1 MTKNF
6 AITIGINKYEHI
18 HRPLNYAASDAEKVR
33 DFLLSEADFDQVFYY
48 SDYSPSINNISTRPT
63 RSGLLRLLK
72 VTFEKEFMGAG
83 DNFWFF
89 FSGHGARVKGIDYII
104 PSDAFIEDIES
115 SAISVNY
122 IIQRLQRCGADNV
135 VLILD
140 ACREQGDN
148 ISKDIKGVGEQTEK
162 EAREKGVITICSC
175 SPNEYSWE
183 LKDLQQGVFTY
194 ALLEGLGSK
203 GRKATVERLNEH
215 LKYRVKELAKSQGKQ
230 TPSIMADPIEKS
242 HLILMPKY
250 ATKSDISML
259 KNYCYQAQVDENFE
273 LAESLWIRVL
283 ETGVDRDAIKALQ
296 KIAIQKQKIEV
307 SPYREDKNFES
318 KDTNAKKHVSIE
330 ESEKGKLFTFE
341 VVKVNSSGSIV
352 NRREESA
359 RQKIE
364 DLGDGIELEMVYIPG
379 GTFMMGSPENEEVRS
394 DREGPQH
401 NVTVSPFFMGKYPVT
416 QGQWRAI
423 ASQTNLKVKLD
434 LHPEISR
441 FNESYQ
447 YIYRWQRPVELVNW
461 FEAVEFCKRLSKLT
475 GRNYRL
481 PSEAEWEYACRA
493 GTTTPFHFGETINT
507 ELANYRGTDNK
518 KHNWSGSY
526 GDGPKG
532 EYREQRTPV
541 GQFPANA
548 FGLYDMHGN
557 VWEWCADEWHDNY
570 AGAPTDGSVWLNED
584 KDKSPL
590 RGGSW
595 ANLPSDCRSAFR
607 FIYNRLGVDIIGTG
621 FRVVCDGGRTL

>member
-1 MTKNF
+1 MTNI
-6 AITIGINKYEHI
+6 AITIGVQEYQFFRSLKYTA
-18 HRPLNYAASDAEKVR
+18 NDAEKMR
-33 DFLLSEADFDQVFYY
+33 DFLLKEAGFDEVLYY

-140 ACREQGDN
+140 ACREQASN

-203 GRKATVERLNEH
+203 GKKATVERLNEH

-273 LAESLWIRVL
+273 LAESLWIRLL

-307 SPYREDKNFES
+307 SPYIEDKNFES

-330 ESEKGKLFTFE
+330 ELEKGKLFTFE

-352 NRREESA
+352 NRRQESA

-379 GTFMMGSPENEEVRS
+379 GTFMMGSPENEEERN
-394 DREGPQH
+394 DDEGPQH

-434 LHPEISR
+434 LNPEPSR
-441 FNESYQ
+441 FTGSYQ
-447 YIYRWQRPVELVNW
+447 DIDRWQRPVEQVKW
-461 FEAVEFCKRLSKLT
+461 TEAVEFCERLSKLT
-475 GRNYRL
+475 GKDYRL
-481 PSEAEWEYACRA
+481 PSESEWEYACRA
-493 GTTTPFHFGETINT
+493 GTTTPFYFGETIT
-507 ELANYRGTDNK
+507 PELVNYDGNFT
-518 KHNWSGSY
+518 Y
-526 GDGPKG
+526 GKSPKG
-532 EYREQRTPV
+532 EYRKETTPV
-541 GQFPANA
+541 GQFPPNA

-557 VWEWCADEWHDNY
+557 VYEFCQDVYHENY
-570 AGAPTDGSVWLNED
+570 NEAPTDGSAWEIEGYSDSNRRVC
-584 KDKSPL
+584 

-595 ANLPSDCRSAFR
+595 SSNPRRCRSANR
-607 FIYNRLGVDIIGTG
+607 DIYYSDEMVDLNFG
-621 FRVVCDGGRTL
+621 FRLVSFPPRTLE

>member
-18 HRPLNYAASDAEKVR
+18 DRPLNYAASDAEKVR
-33 DFLLSEADFDQVFYY
+33 DFLLSEADFDQVFCY

-203 GRKATVERLNEH
+203 GKKATVERLNEH

-307 SPYREDKNFES
+307 SPYRENKNFES

-352 NRREESA
+352 NRRQESA

-364 DLGDGIELEMVYIPG
+364 DLGDGTELEMVYIPG
-379 GTFMMGSPENEEVRS
+379 GTFMMGSPENEEKRN
-394 DREGPQH
+394 DNEGPQH

-434 LHPEISR
+434 LNPEPSK
-441 FNESYQ
+441 FTESYQ
-447 YIYRWQRPVELVNW
+447 DIDRWQRPVERVKW
-461 FEAVEFCKRLSKLT
+461 TEAVEFCERLSKLT
-475 GRNYRL
+475 AKDYRL
-481 PSEAEWEYACRA
+481 PSESEWEYACRA
-493 GTTTPFHFGETINT
+493 GTTTPFYFGETIT
-507 ELANYRGTDNK
+507 PELVNYDGNHT
-518 KHNWSGSY
+518 Y
-526 GDGPKG
+526 GKSPKG
-532 EYREQRTPV
+532 EDRDQTTPV
-541 GQFPANA
+541 GQFPPNA

-557 VWEWCADEWHDNY
+557 VYEWCQDVYHENY
-570 AGAPTDGSVWLNED
+570 NEAPTDGSVWEIEGDSDSNLRV
-584 KDKSPL
+584 L

-595 ANLPSDCRSAFR
+595 YSNPRWCRSAGRNFY
-607 FIYNRLGVDIIGTG
+607 FLSVETVTYNFG
-621 FRVVCDGGRTL
+621 FRLVSFPPQDS

>member
-18 HRPLNYAASDAEKVR
+18 DRPLNYAASDAEKVR
-33 DFLLSEADFDQVFYY
+33 DFLLLEADFNQVFYY
-48 SDYSPSINNISTRPT
+48 SDDSPSIDNFSTRPT
-63 RSGLLRLLK
+63 RSNLLRLLT
-72 VTFEKEFMGAG
+72 VTFKKEFMGAG

-148 ISKDIKGVGEQTEK
+148 ISKDIKGMGEQTEK

-259 KNYCYQAQVDENFE
+259 KNYCYQAQVNENFE

-296 KIAIQKQKIEV
+296 QIAIQKQKIET
-307 SPYREDKNFES
+307 SPYRNNENFES
-318 KDTNAKKHVSIE
+318 KDTNAKKRVSIE
-330 ESEKGKLFTFE
+330 ESEKGELFTFE
-341 VVKVNSSGSIV
+341 VVKVNDVGEIV
-352 NRREESA
+352 NRRQESA
-359 RQKIE
+359 RQKVE
-364 DLGDGIELEMVYIPG
+364 DLGNGIKLEMVYIPG
-379 GTFMMGSPENEEVRS
+379 GTFLMGSPDTEAKRY
-394 DREGPQH
+394 DDEGPQH
-401 NVTVSPFFMGKYPVT
+401 KVTLKSFYMSKYSITQEQYQVIMDGNPSSFKGK
-416 QGQWRAI
+416 
-423 ASQTNLKVKLD
+423 N
-434 LHPEISR
+434 
-441 FNESYQ
+441 
-447 YIYRWQRPVELVNW
+447 RPVENVSWYDATN
-461 FEAVEFCKRLSKLT
+461 FCQKLSKKI
-475 GRNYRL
+475 GGKYSL
-481 PSEAEWEYACRA
+481 PSESQWEYACRA
-493 GTTTPFHFGETINT
+493 GTSTPFYFGDTIT
-507 ELANYRGTDNK
+507 TDLANYRGTDYK
-518 KHNWSGSY
+518 KSSGCY
-526 GDGPKG
+526 GKGPKG
-532 EYREQRTPV
+532 KFREETTPV
-541 GQFPANA
+541 GEFPPNA

-557 VWEWCADEWHDNY
+557 VFEWCADDFHENY
-570 AGAPTDGSVWLNED
+570 NGAPTDGSVWLNGD
-584 KDKSPL
+584 KDKVRL

-595 ANLPSDCRSAFR
+595 ADNPTYCRSAFR
-607 FIYNRLGVDIIGTG
+607 GNCDRRDDRSINIG
-621 FRVVCDGGRTL
+621 FRLVCDGGRLL

>member
-18 HRPLNYAASDAEKVR
+18 DRPLNYAASDAEKVR
-33 DFLLSEADFDQVFYY
+33 DFLLLEADFNQVFYY
-48 SDYSPSINNISTRPT
+48 SDDSPSIDNFSTRPT
-63 RSGLLRLLK
+63 RSNLLRLLT
-72 VTFEKEFMGAG
+72 VTFKKEFMGAG

-148 ISKDIKGVGEQTEK
+148 ISKDIKGMGEQTEK

-259 KNYCYQAQVDENFE
+259 KNYCYQAQVNENFE

-296 KIAIQKQKIEV
+296 QIAIQKQKIET
-307 SPYREDKNFES
+307 SPYRNNENFES
-318 KDTNAKKHVSIE
+318 KDTNAKKRVSIE
-330 ESEKGKLFTFE
+330 ESEKGELFTFE
-341 VVKVNSSGSIV
+341 VVKVNDVGEIV
-352 NRREESA
+352 NRRQESA
-359 RQKIE
+359 RQKVE
-364 DLGDGIELEMVYIPG
+364 DLGNGIKLEMVYIPG
-379 GTFMMGSPENEEVRS
+379 GTFLMGFPDTEAKRY
-394 DREGPQH
+394 DDEGPQH
-401 NVTVSPFFMGKYPVT
+401 KVTLKSFYMSKYSITQEQYQVIMDGNPSSFKGK
-416 QGQWRAI
+416 
-423 ASQTNLKVKLD
+423 N
-434 LHPEISR
+434 
-441 FNESYQ
+441 
-447 YIYRWQRPVELVNW
+447 RPVENVSWYDATN
-461 FEAVEFCKRLSKLT
+461 FCQKLSKKIGGKYSL
-475 GRNYRL
+475 L
-481 PSEAEWEYACRA
+481 SESQWEYACRA
-493 GTTTPFHFGETINT
+493 GTSTPFYFGDTIT
-507 ELANYRGTDNK
+507 TDLANYRGTDYK
-518 KHNWSGSY
+518 KSSGCY
-526 GDGPKG
+526 GKGPKG
-532 EYREQRTPV
+532 KFRGETTPV
-541 GQFPANA
+541 GEFPPNA

-557 VWEWCADEWHDNY
+557 VFEWCADDFHENY
-570 AGAPTDGSVWLNED
+570 NDAPTDGSVWLNGD
-584 KDKSPL
+584 KDKVRL

-595 ANLPSDCRSAFR
+595 AYFPNNCRSAYR
-607 FIYNRLGVDIIGTG
+607 YIYSRRDDHYYTIG
-621 FRVVCDGGRTL
+621 FRLVCDGGRLL

>member
-18 HRPLNYAASDAEKVR
+18 DRPLNYAASDAEKVR
-33 DFLLSEADFDQVFYY
+33 DFLLLEADFNQVFYY
-48 SDYSPSINNISTRPT
+48 SDDSPSIDNFSTRPT
-63 RSGLLRLLK
+63 RSNLLRLLT
-72 VTFEKEFMGAG
+72 VTFKKEFMGAG

-203 GRKATVERLNEH
+203 GKKATVERLNEH

-307 SPYREDKNFES
+307 SPYRENKNFES

-352 NRREESA
+352 NRRQESA

-364 DLGDGIELEMVYIPG
+364 DLGDGTELEMVYIPG
-379 GTFMMGSPENEEVRS
+379 GTFMMGSPENEEERS
-394 DREGPQH
+394 DNEGPQH

-434 LHPEISR
+434 LNPEPSK
-441 FNESYQ
+441 FTESYQ
-447 YIYRWQRPVELVNW
+447 DIDRWQRPVERVKW
-461 FEAVEFCKRLSKLT
+461 IEAVEFCERLSKLT
-475 GRNYRL
+475 GKDYRL
-481 PSEAEWEYACRA
+481 PSESEWEYACRA
-493 GTTTPFHFGETINT
+493 GTTTPFYFGETIT
-507 ELANYRGTDNK
+507 SELVNYNSKYTYAKSSQGE
-518 KHNWSGSY
+518 Y
-526 GDGPKG
+526 KG
-532 EYREQRTPV
+532 ETTSV
-541 GQFPANA
+541 GQFPPNA

-557 VWEWCADEWHDNY
+557 VYEFCQDVYHENY
-570 AGAPTDGSVWLNED
+570 NEAPTDGSAWEIEGDSDSNERIF
-584 KDKSPL
+584 

-595 ANLPSDCRSAFR
+595 YFNPRRCRSASR
-607 FIYNRLGVDIIGTG
+607 GNCNSDVTVDFAIG
-621 FRVVCDGGRTL
+621 FRLVSFPPRTLE

>member
-18 HRPLNYAASDAEKVR
+18 DRPLNYAASDAEKVR
-33 DFLLSEADFDQVFYY
+33 DFLLLEADFNQVFYY
-48 SDYSPSINNISTRPT
+48 SDDSPSIDNFSTRPT
-63 RSGLLRLLK
+63 RSNLLRLLT
-72 VTFEKEFMGAG
+72 VTFKKEFMGAG

-148 ISKDIKGVGEQTEK
+148 ISKDIKGMGEQTEK

-259 KNYCYQAQVDENFE
+259 KNYCYQAQVNENFE

-296 KIAIQKQKIEV
+296 QIAIQKQKIET
-307 SPYREDKNFES
+307 SPYRNNENFES
-318 KDTNAKKHVSIE
+318 KDTNAKKRVSIE
-330 ESEKGKLFTFE
+330 ESEKGELFTFE
-341 VVKVNSSGSIV
+341 VVKVNDVGEIV
-352 NRREESA
+352 NRRQESA
-359 RQKIE
+359 RQKVE
-364 DLGDGIELEMVYIPG
+364 DLGNGIKLEMVYIPG
-379 GTFMMGSPENEEVRS
+379 GSFLMGSLDTEAKRY
-394 DREGPQH
+394 DDEGPQH
-401 NVTVSPFFMGKYPVT
+401 KVTLKPFYMSKYPVT
-416 QGQWRAI
+416 QEQ
-423 ASQTNLKVKLD
+423 
-434 LHPEISR
+434 
-441 FNESYQ
+441 YQ
-447 YIYRWQRPVELVNW
+447 VIMDGNPSSFKGKNRPVERVSWYDATN
-461 FEAVEFCKRLSKLT
+461 FCQKLSKKI
-475 GRNYRL
+475 GGKYSL
-481 PSEAEWEYACRA
+481 PSESQWEYACRA
-493 GTTTPFHFGETINT
+493 GTTTPFYFGQTIT
-507 ELANYRGTDNK
+507 PELVNYF
-518 KHNWSGSY
+518 GSLTY
-526 GDGPKG
+526 GNGPKG
-532 EYREQRTPV
+532 ERRNGTTPV
-541 GQFPANA
+541 GEFPPNA

-557 VWEWCADEWHDNY
+557 VREWCADDLHKNY
-570 AGAPTDGSVWLNED
+570 NGAPTDGSVWLNGD
-584 KDKSPL
+584 KEKSPL
-590 RGGSW
+590 RGGSG
-595 ANLPSDCRSAFR
+595 AYYPYYCRSAYR
-607 FIYNRLGVDIIGTG
+607 NISYRRDVHYDVIG
-621 FRVVCDGGRTL
+621 FRLVCDGGRPL

>member
-6 AITIGINKYEHI
+6 AIAIGINKYEHI

-33 DFLLSEADFDQVFYY
+33 NFLLSEANFNQVFYY

-63 RSGLLRLLK
+63 RSGLLRLLT
-72 VTFEKEFMGAG
+72 VTFENEFMAAG

-89 FSGHGARVKGIDYII
+89 FSGHGARVKGVDYII

-115 SAISVNY
+115 SAISVSY

-148 ISKDIKGVGEQTEK
+148 ISKDIKGMGEQTEK

-259 KNYCYQAQVDENFE
+259 KNYCYQAQVNENFE

-296 KIAIQKQKIEV
+296 QIAIQKQKIET
-307 SPYREDKNFES
+307 SLYRNNENFES
-318 KDTNAKKHVSIE
+318 KDTNAKKRVSIE
-330 ESEKGKLFTFE
+330 ESEKGELFTFE
-341 VVKVNSSGSIV
+341 VVKVNDVGEIV
-352 NRREESA
+352 NRRQESA

-364 DLGDGIELEMVYIPG
+364 DLGNGIKLEMVYIPG
-379 GTFMMGSPENEEVRS
+379 GTFLMGSPDTEAKRF
-394 DREGPQH
+394 DDEGPQH
-401 NVTVSPFFMGKYPVT
+401 KVTLKPFYMSKYSITQEQYQAIMGDNPSHFK
-416 QGQWRAI
+416 GK
-423 ASQTNLKVKLD
+423 N
-434 LHPEISR
+434 
-441 FNESYQ
+441 
-447 YIYRWQRPVELVNW
+447 RPVESVSWYDATN
-461 FEAVEFCKRLSKLT
+461 FCQKLSKKI
-475 GRNYRL
+475 GGKYSL
-481 PSEAEWEYACRA
+481 PSESQWEYACRA
-493 GTTTPFHFGETINT
+493 GTTTPFHFGETIT
-507 ELANYRGTDNK
+507 TDLANYRGIDYK
-518 KHNWSGSY
+518 KWSGCY
-526 GDGPKG
+526 GKGPKG
-532 EYREQRTPV
+532 KFRQETTPV
-541 GQFPANA
+541 GEFPPNT

-557 VWEWCADEWHDNY
+557 VWEWCADDFHKNY
-570 AGAPTDGSVWLNED
+570 NGAPTDGSVWLNGD
-584 KDKSPL
+584 KEKSPL

-595 ANLPSDCRSAFR
+595 LSIPSLCRSAIR
-607 FIYNRLGVDIIGTG
+607 DDYARRVDRLINIG
-621 FRVVCDGGRTL
+621 FRLVCDGGRPL

>member
-6 AITIGINKYEHI
+6 AIAIGINKYELI

-33 DFLLSEADFDQVFYY
+33 NFLLSEANFNQVFYY

-72 VTFEKEFMGAG
+72 VTFENEFMGVG

-104 PSDAFIEDIES
+104 PSDAFIEDIEN

-148 ISKDIKGVGEQTEK
+148 TTRDIQGMGEQTEI
-162 EAREKGVITICSC
+162 EAREKGIITICSC

-259 KNYCYQAQVDENFE
+259 KNYCYQAQVNENFE

-296 KIAIQKQKIEV
+296 QIAIQKQKIET
-307 SPYREDKNFES
+307 SLYRNNENFES
-318 KDTNAKKHVSIE
+318 KDTNAKKRVSIE
-330 ESEKGKLFTFE
+330 ESEKGELFTFE
-341 VVKVNSSGSIV
+341 VVKVNDVGETV
-352 NRREESA
+352 NRRQESA
-359 RQKIE
+359 RQKVE
-364 DLGDGIELEMVYIPG
+364 DLGNGIKLEMVYIPG
-379 GTFMMGSPENEEVRS
+379 GTFLMGSPDTEAKRF
-394 DREGPQH
+394 DDEGPQH
-401 NVTVSPFFMGKYPVT
+401 KVTLKPFYMSQDLRNGTNCSVNILKITNFC
-416 QGQWRAI
+416 AI
-423 ASQTNLKVKLD
+423 YS
-434 LHPEISR
+434 
-441 FNESYQ
+441 
-447 YIYRWQRPVELVNW
+447 
-461 FEAVEFCKRLSKLT
+461 
-475 GRNYRL
+475 
-481 PSEAEWEYACRA
+481 
-493 GTTTPFHFGETINT
+493 GT
-507 ELANYRGTDNK
+507 A
-518 KHNWSGSY
+518 
-526 GDGPKG
+526 
-532 EYREQRTPV
+532 
-541 GQFPANA
+541 
-548 FGLYDMHGN
+548 
-557 VWEWCADEWHDNY
+557 
-570 AGAPTDGSVWLNED
+570 
-584 KDKSPL
+584 
-590 RGGSW
+590 
-595 ANLPSDCRSAFR
+595 
-607 FIYNRLGVDIIGTG
+607 
-621 FRVVCDGGRTL
+621 

>member
-18 HRPLNYAASDAEKVR
+18 DRPLNYAASDAEKVR
-33 DFLLSEADFDQVFYY
+33 DFLLLEADFNQVFYY
-48 SDYSPSINNISTRPT
+48 SDDSPSIDNFSTRPT
-63 RSGLLRLLK
+63 RSNLLRLLT
-72 VTFEKEFMGAG
+72 VTFKKEFMGAG

-259 KNYCYQAQVDENFE
+259 KNYCYQAQVNENFE

-296 KIAIQKQKIEV
+296 KIAILKQKIET
-307 SPYREDKNFES
+307 SPYRNNENFEG
-318 KDTNAKKHVSIE
+318 KDTNAKKRVSIE
-330 ESEKGKLFTFE
+330 ESEKGKLFDFE
-341 VVKVNSSGSIV
+341 VVKVNDVGKIDSRSQG
-352 NRREESA
+352 SA

-364 DLGDGIELEMVYIPG
+364 DLGNGIKLEMVYIFG
-379 GTFMMGSPENEEVRS
+379 GTFLMGSS
-394 DREGPQH
+394 DTEAQRYSNEGPQH
-401 NVTVSPFFMGKYPVT
+401 NVNLKSFYMSKYPVT
-416 QGQWRAI
+416 QEQYQVIMGD
-423 ASQTNLKVKLD
+423 N
-434 LHPEISR
+434 PSR
-441 FNESYQ
+441 FKGKNL
-447 YIYRWQRPVELVNW
+447 PVEKVSWYDATN
-461 FEAVEFCKRLSKLT
+461 FCQKLSKKV
-475 GRNYRL
+475 GGKYSL
-481 PSEAEWEYACRA
+481 PSESQWEYACRA
-493 GTTTPFHFGETINT
+493 GTSTPFYFGDTIT
-507 ELANYRGTDNK
+507 TDLANYRGTDYQK
-518 KHNWSGSY
+518 WSGFY
-526 GDGPKG
+526 GKGPKG
-532 EYREQRTPV
+532 KFRQETTPV
-541 GQFPANA
+541 GEFPPNA

-557 VWEWCADEWHDNY
+557 VFEWCADDFHVFS
-570 AGAPTDGSVWLNED
+570 AQFPV
-584 KDKSPL
+584 PL
-590 RGGSW
+590 I
-595 ANLPSDCRSAFR
+595 L
-607 FIYNRLGVDIIGTG
+607 I
-621 FRVVCDGGRTL
+621 

>member
-203 GRKATVERLNEH
+203 GKKATVERLNEH

-307 SPYREDKNFES
+307 SPYRENKNFES

-352 NRREESA
+352 NRRQESA

-364 DLGDGIELEMVYIPG
+364 DLGDGTELEMVYIPG
-379 GTFMMGSPENEEVRS
+379 GTFMMGSPENEEKRR
-394 DREGPQH
+394 DNEGPQH

-434 LHPEISR
+434 LNPEPSR
-441 FNESYQ
+441 FKESYQ
-447 YIYRWQRPVELVNW
+447 DIDRWQRPVEQVSW
-461 FEAVEFCKRLSKLT
+461 FEAVEFCKRLSKLA

-493 GTTTPFHFGETINT
+493 GTTTTFHFGETLSLI
-507 ELANYRGTDNK
+507 
-518 KHNWSGSY
+518 H
-526 GDGPKG
+526 
-532 EYREQRTPV
+532 
-541 GQFPANA
+541 
-548 FGLYDMHGN
+548 
-557 VWEWCADEWHDNY
+557 
-570 AGAPTDGSVWLNED
+570 
-584 KDKSPL
+584 
-590 RGGSW
+590 
-595 ANLPSDCRSAFR
+595 
-607 FIYNRLGVDIIGTG
+607 I
-621 FRVVCDGGRTL
+621 

>member
-18 HRPLNYAASDAEKVR
+18 DRPLNYAASDAEKVR

-307 SPYREDKNFES
+307 SPYRENKNFES

-341 VVKVNSSGSIV
+341 VVKVNSFGSIV
-352 NRREESA
+352 NRRQESA

-364 DLGDGIELEMVYIPG
+364 DLGDGTELEMVYIPG
-379 GTFMMGSPENEEVRS
+379 GTFMMGSPKNEKQRR
-394 DREGPQH
+394 DDEGPQH

-434 LHPEISR
+434 LNPEPSY
-441 FNESYQ
+441 FKESYQ
-447 YIYRWQRPVELVNW
+447 DIDRWQRPVERVKW
-461 FEAVEFCKRLSKLT
+461 TEAVEFCERLSKLT
-475 GRNYRL
+475 GKDYRL
-481 PSEAEWEYACRA
+481 PSESEWEYACRA
-493 GTTTPFHFGETINT
+493 GTTTSFYFGEMITS
-507 ELANYRGTDNK
+507 ELANFNGEYT
-518 KHNWSGSY
+518 Y
-526 GDGPKG
+526 GKSLKG
-532 EYREQRTPV
+532 EYRKETTPV
-541 GQFPANA
+541 GQFPPNA

-557 VWEWCADEWHDNY
+557 VYEFCQDVYHENY
-570 AGAPTDGSVWLNED
+570 NEAPTDGSAWEIEGDSDSDRRV
-584 KDKSPL
+584 L

-595 ANLPSDCRSAFR
+595 FSFPWWCRSALRDF
-607 FIYNRLGVDIIGTG
+607 YYSAGTVNHGLG
-621 FRVVCDGGRTL
+621 FRLVSFPPQDS

>member
-18 HRPLNYAASDAEKVR
+18 DRPLNYAASDAEKVR

-148 ISKDIKGVGEQTEK
+148 ISKDIKGVGEQTQK

-203 GRKATVERLNEH
+203 GKKATVERLNEH

-307 SPYREDKNFES
+307 SPYRENKNFES

-341 VVKVNSSGSIV
+341 VVKVNSFGSIV
-352 NRREESA
+352 NRRQESA

-364 DLGDGIELEMVYIPG
+364 DLGDGTELEMVYIPG
-379 GTFMMGSPENEEVRS
+379 GTFMMGSFENEEQRF
-394 DREGPQH
+394 DNEGPQH

-434 LHPEISR
+434 LNPEPSE
-441 FNESYQ
+441 FTESYQ
-447 YIYRWQRPVELVNW
+447 DIDRWQRPVEQVRWN
-461 FEAVEFCKRLSKLT
+461 EAVEFCERLSKLT
-475 GRNYRL
+475 GKDYRL
-481 PSEAEWEYACRA
+481 PSESEWEYACRA
-493 GTTTPFHFGETINT
+493 GTTTPFYFGETIT
-507 ELANYRGTDNK
+507 PELANFNGEYT
-518 KHNWSGSY
+518 Y
-526 GDGPKG
+526 GKSSKG
-532 EYREQRTPV
+532 EYRKETTPV
-541 GQFPANA
+541 GQFPPNA

-557 VWEWCADEWHDNY
+557 VFEWCQDVLYENY
-570 AGAPTDGSVWLNED
+570 NEAPTDGSAWEIEGDSDSNRRVI
-584 KDKSPL
+584 
-590 RGGSW
+590 RAGSW
-595 ANLPSDCRSAFR
+595 YFGPRGCRSAFR
-607 FIYNRLGVDIIGTG
+607 YIFISVETDSYDIG
-621 FRVVCDGGRTL
+621 FRLVSFPPRTLE

>member
-18 HRPLNYAASDAEKVR
+18 DRPLNYAASDAEKVR

-89 FSGHGARVKGIDYII
+89 FSGHGARVKGIDYIV

-203 GRKATVERLNEH
+203 GKKATVERLNEH

-307 SPYREDKNFES
+307 SPYTESKNFES

-352 NRREESA
+352 NRRQESA

-364 DLGDGIELEMVYIPG
+364 DLGDGTELEMVYIPG
-379 GTFMMGSPENEEVRS
+379 GTFMMGSPKNEKQRR
-394 DREGPQH
+394 DDEGPQH

-434 LHPEISR
+434 LNPEPSE
-441 FNESYQ
+441 FTESYQ
-447 YIYRWQRPVELVNW
+447 DIDRWQRPVERVKW
-461 FEAVEFCKRLSKLT
+461 TEAVEFCERLSKLT
-475 GRNYRL
+475 GKDYRL
-481 PSEAEWEYACRA
+481 PSESEWEYACRA
-493 GTTTPFHFGETINT
+493 GTTTPFYFGETIT
-507 ELANYRGTDNK
+507 SELANFNGEYT
-518 KHNWSGSY
+518 Y
-526 GDGPKG
+526 GKSSKG
-532 EYREQRTPV
+532 EYRKETTPV
-541 GQFPANA
+541 GQFPPNA

-557 VWEWCADEWHDNY
+557 VYEFCQDVYHENY
-570 AGAPTDGSVWLNED
+570 NEAPTDGSAWEIEGDSDSDRRVI
-584 KDKSPL
+584 

-595 ANLPSDCRSAFR
+595 CSYPRRCRSANR
-607 FIYNRLGVDIIGTG
+607 FNFNSDVTVSTDIG
-621 FRVVCDGGRTL
+621 FRLVSFPPRTLE

>member
-18 HRPLNYAASDAEKVR
+18 DRPLNYAASDAEKVR
-33 DFLLSEADFDQVFYY
+33 DFLLLEADFNQVFYY
-48 SDYSPSINNISTRPT
+48 SDDSPSIDNFSTRPT
-63 RSGLLRLLK
+63 RSNLLRLLT
-72 VTFEKEFMGAG
+72 VTFKKEFMGAG

-148 ISKDIKGVGEQTEK
+148 ISKDIKGMGEQTEK

-296 KIAIQKQKIEV
+296 QIAIQKQKIET
-307 SPYREDKNFES
+307 SPYRNNENFES
-318 KDTNAKKHVSIE
+318 KDTNAKKRVSIE
-330 ESEKGKLFTFE
+330 ESEKGELFTFE
-341 VVKVNSSGSIV
+341 VVKVNDVGEIV
-352 NRREESA
+352 NRRQESA
-359 RQKIE
+359 RQKVE
-364 DLGDGIELEMVYIPG
+364 DLGNGIKLEMVYIPG
-379 GTFMMGSPENEEVRS
+379 GTFLMGSPDTEAKRY
-394 DREGPQH
+394 DDEGPQH
-401 NVTVSPFFMGKYPVT
+401 KVTLKSFYMSKYSITQEQYQVIMDGNPSSFKGK
-416 QGQWRAI
+416 
-423 ASQTNLKVKLD
+423 N
-434 LHPEISR
+434 
-441 FNESYQ
+441 
-447 YIYRWQRPVELVNW
+447 RPVENVSWYDATN
-461 FEAVEFCKRLSKLT
+461 FCQKLSKKI
-475 GRNYRL
+475 GGKYSL
-481 PSEAEWEYACRA
+481 PSESQWEYACRA
-493 GTTTPFHFGETINT
+493 GTTTPFYFGETIT
-507 ELANYRGTDNK
+507 PELVNYF
-518 KHNWSGSY
+518 GSLTY
-526 GDGPKG
+526 GNGPKG
-532 EYREQRTPV
+532 ERRNGTTPV
-541 GQFPANA
+541 GEFPPNA

-557 VWEWCADEWHDNY
+557 VWEWCADDFHENY
-570 AGAPTDGSVWLNED
+570 NGAPTDGSVWLNGD
-584 KDKSPL
+584 KDKVRL

-595 ANLPSDCRSAFR
+595 ANGPFNCRSAYR
-607 FIYNRLGVDIIGTG
+607 DDYVRRDDHDGSIG
-621 FRVVCDGGRTL
+621 FRLVCDGGRPF

>member
-6 AITIGINKYEHI
+6 AIAIGINKYEHI

-33 DFLLSEADFDQVFYY
+33 NFLLSEANFNQVFYY

-63 RSGLLRLLK
+63 RSGLLRLLT
-72 VTFEKEFMGAG
+72 VTFENEFMAAG

-89 FSGHGARVKGIDYII
+89 FSGHGARVKGVDYII

-115 SAISVNY
+115 SAISVSY

-148 ISKDIKGVGEQTEK
+148 ISKDIKGMGEQTEK

-259 KNYCYQAQVDENFE
+259 KNYCYQAQVNENFE

-296 KIAIQKQKIEV
+296 QIAIQKQKIET
-307 SPYREDKNFES
+307 SLYRNNENFES
-318 KDTNAKKHVSIE
+318 KDTNAKKRVSIE
-330 ESEKGKLFTFE
+330 ESEKGELFTFE
-341 VVKVNSSGSIV
+341 VVKVNDVGEIV
-352 NRREESA
+352 NRRQESA

-364 DLGDGIELEMVYIPG
+364 DLGNGIKLEMVYIPG
-379 GTFMMGSPENEEVRS
+379 GTFLMGSPDTEAKRF
-394 DREGPQH
+394 DDEGPQH
-401 NVTVSPFFMGKYPVT
+401 KVTLKPFYMSKYSITQEQYQAIMGDNPSHFK
-416 QGQWRAI
+416 GK
-423 ASQTNLKVKLD
+423 N
-434 LHPEISR
+434 
-441 FNESYQ
+441 
-447 YIYRWQRPVELVNW
+447 RPVEKVSWYDATN
-461 FEAVEFCKRLSKLT
+461 FCQKLSKKI
-475 GRNYRL
+475 GGKYSL
-481 PSEAEWEYACRA
+481 PSESQWEYACRA
-493 GTTTPFHFGETINT
+493 GTTTPFYFGETIT
-507 ELANYRGTDNK
+507 PELVNYN
-518 KHNWSGSY
+518 GSDTY

-532 EYREQRTPV
+532 EYRKETTSV
-541 GQFPANA
+541 GEFPPNA

-557 VWEWCADEWHDNY
+557 VWEWCADDFHKNY
-570 AGAPTDGSVWLNED
+570 NGAPTDGSVWLKGD
-584 KDKSPL
+584 KDKSRL

-595 ANLPSDCRSAFR
+595 SNSPVYCRSAFR
-607 FIYNRLGVDIIGTG
+607 YDYIWRDDHYNNFG
-621 FRVVCDGGRTL
+621 FRLVCDGGRPF

>member
-18 HRPLNYAASDAEKVR
+18 DRPLNYAASDAEKVR
-33 DFLLSEADFDQVFYY
+33 DFLLLEADFNQVFYY
-48 SDYSPSINNISTRPT
+48 SDDSPSIDNFSTRPT
-63 RSGLLRLLK
+63 RSNLLRLLT
-72 VTFEKEFMGAG
+72 VTFKKEFMGAG

-148 ISKDIKGVGEQTEK
+148 ISKDIKGMGEQTEK

-259 KNYCYQAQVDENFE
+259 KNYCYQAQVNENFE

-296 KIAIQKQKIEV
+296 QIAIQKQKIET
-307 SPYREDKNFES
+307 SPYRNNENFEG
-318 KDTNAKKHVSIE
+318 KDTNAKKRVSIE
-330 ESEKGKLFTFE
+330 ESEKGKLFDFE
-341 VVKVNSSGSIV
+341 VVKVNDVGKIDSRSQG
-352 NRREESA
+352 SA

-364 DLGDGIELEMVYIPG
+364 DLGNGIKLEMVYIFG
-379 GTFMMGSPENEEVRS
+379 GTFLMGSS
-394 DREGPQH
+394 DTEAQRYSNEGPQH
-401 NVTVSPFFMGKYPVT
+401 NVNLKSFYMSKYPVT
-416 QGQWRAI
+416 QEQYQVIMGD
-423 ASQTNLKVKLD
+423 N
-434 LHPEISR
+434 PSR
-441 FNESYQ
+441 FKGKNL
-447 YIYRWQRPVELVNW
+447 PVEKVSWYDATN
-461 FEAVEFCKRLSKLT
+461 FCQKLSKKV
-475 GRNYRL
+475 GGKYSL
-481 PSEAEWEYACRA
+481 PSESQWEYACRA
-493 GTTTPFHFGETINT
+493 GTSTPFYFGDTIT
-507 ELANYRGTDNK
+507 TDLANYRGTDYQK
-518 KHNWSGSY
+518 WSGFY
-526 GDGPKG
+526 GKGPKG
-532 EYREQRTPV
+532 KFRQETTPV
-541 GQFPANA
+541 GEFPPNA

-557 VWEWCADEWHDNY
+557 VFEWCADDFHVFS
-570 AGAPTDGSVWLNED
+570 AQFPV
-584 KDKSPL
+584 PL
-590 RGGSW
+590 I
-595 ANLPSDCRSAFR
+595 L
-607 FIYNRLGVDIIGTG
+607 I
-621 FRVVCDGGRTL
+621 

>member
-18 HRPLNYAASDAEKVR
+18 DRPLNYAASDAEKVR
-33 DFLLSEADFDQVFYY
+33 DFLLLEADFDQVFYY

-148 ISKDIKGVGEQTEK
+148 LSKDIKGVGEQTEK

-203 GRKATVERLNEH
+203 GKKATVERLNEH

-307 SPYREDKNFES
+307 SPYRENKNCES

-352 NRREESA
+352 NRRQESA

-364 DLGDGIELEMVYIPG
+364 DLGDGTELEMVYIPG
-379 GTFMMGSPENEEVRS
+379 GTFMMGSPENEEERS
-394 DREGPQH
+394 YNEGPQH

-434 LHPEISR
+434 LNPEPSY
-441 FNESYQ
+441 FKESYQ
-447 YIYRWQRPVELVNW
+447 DIDRWQRPVEQVRWN
-461 FEAVEFCKRLSKLT
+461 EAVEFCERLSKLT
-475 GRNYRL
+475 GKDYRL
-481 PSEAEWEYACRA
+481 PSESEWEYACRA
-493 GTTTPFHFGETINT
+493 GTTTPFYFGETIT
-507 ELANYRGTDNK
+507 PELVNYNGEYT
-518 KHNWSGSY
+518 Y
-526 GDGPKG
+526 GKSPKG
-532 EYREQRTPV
+532 EYREETSPV
-541 GQFPANA
+541 GQFPPNA

-557 VWEWCADEWHDNY
+557 VYEFCQDVYHANY
-570 AGAPTDGSVWLNED
+570 NEAPTDGSAWEIEGDSDSNPRVC
-584 KDKSPL
+584 

-595 ANLPSDCRSAFR
+595 FFFPRRCRSANRNIYFSDETVIN
-607 FIYNRLGVDIIGTG
+607 FIG
-621 FRVVCDGGRTL
+621 FRLVSFPPRTLE

>member
-6 AITIGINKYEHI
+6 AITIGINKYEYLD
-18 HRPLNYAASDAEKVR
+18 RPLNYAASDAEKVR
-33 DFLLSEADFDQVFYY
+33 DFLLSEADFNQVFYY

-104 PSDAFIEDIES
+104 PSDAFIEDIEN

-203 GRKATVERLNEH
+203 GKKATVERLNEH

-307 SPYREDKNFES
+307 SPYRENKNFES
-318 KDTNAKKHVSIE
+318 KDTNAKKYVSIE

-352 NRREESA
+352 NRRQESA
-359 RQKIE
+359 RQRIE
-364 DLGDGIELEMVYIPG
+364 DLGDGTELEMVYIPG
-379 GTFMMGSPENEEVRS
+379 GTFMMGSPENEKQRR
-394 DREGPQH
+394 DDEGPQH

-434 LHPEISR
+434 LNPEPSY
-441 FNESYQ
+441 FKESYQ
-447 YIYRWQRPVELVNW
+447 DIDRWQRPVEKVKW
-461 FEAVEFCKRLSKLT
+461 IEAVEFCERLSKLT
-475 GRNYRL
+475 GNDYRL
-481 PSEAEWEYACRA
+481 PSESEWEYACRA
-493 GTTTPFHFGETINT
+493 GTTTPFYFGETIT
-507 ELANYRGTDNK
+507 SELANFNGEYT
-518 KHNWSGSY
+518 Y
-526 GDGPKG
+526 GKSSKG
-532 EYREQRTPV
+532 EYRKETTPV
-541 GQFPANA
+541 GQFPPNA

-557 VWEWCADEWHDNY
+557 VYEFCQDVYHKNY
-570 AGAPTDGSVWLNED
+570 NEAPTDGSAWEIEGDSDSDRRV
-584 KDKSPL
+584 L

-595 ANLPSDCRSAFR
+595 VFIPRWCRSANR
-607 FIYNRLGVDIIGTG
+607 FNFFSVVTDSYFIG
-621 FRVVCDGGRTL
+621 FRLVSFPPRTLE

>member
-18 HRPLNYAASDAEKVR
+18 DRPLNYAASDAEKVR

-203 GRKATVERLNEH
+203 GKKATVERLNEH

-307 SPYREDKNFES
+307 SPYRENKNFES

-352 NRREESA
+352 NRMEESA

-379 GTFMMGSPENEEVRS
+379 GTFMMGSPENEEKRS

-434 LHPEISR
+434 LNPEPST
-441 FNESYQ
+441 FKESYQ
-447 YIYRWQRPVELVNW
+447 DIDRWQRPVEQVKW
-461 FEAVEFCKRLSKLT
+461 TEAVEFCERLSKLT
-475 GRNYRL
+475 GKDYRL
-481 PSEAEWEYACRA
+481 PSESEWEYACRA
-493 GTTTPFHFGETINT
+493 GTTTPFYFGETIT
-507 ELANYRGTDNK
+507 PELVNYDGNYT
-518 KHNWSGSY
+518 Y
-526 GDGPKG
+526 GKSPKG
-532 EYREQRTPV
+532 EYRKETTPV
-541 GQFPANA
+541 GQFPPNA

-557 VWEWCADEWHDNY
+557 IYEWCQDVYHDNY
-570 AGAPTDGSVWLNED
+570 NGAPTDGSAWEIDDINQRVY
-584 KDKSPL
+584 

-595 ANLPSDCRSAFR
+595 FFIPRLCRSASR
-607 FIYNRLGVDIIGTG
+607 DNYNSDETDSLNFG
-621 FRVVCDGGRTL
+621 FRLVSFPPRTLE

>member
-18 HRPLNYAASDAEKVR
+18 DRPLNYAASDAEKVR

-203 GRKATVERLNEH
+203 GKKATVERLNEH

-307 SPYREDKNFES
+307 SPYRENKNFES

-352 NRREESA
+352 NRRQESA

-364 DLGDGIELEMVYIPG
+364 DLGDGTELEMVYIPG
-379 GTFMMGSPENEEVRS
+379 GTFMMGSPENEEERN
-394 DREGPQH
+394 DNEGPQH

-434 LHPEISR
+434 LNPEPSY
-441 FNESYQ
+441 FKESYQ
-447 YIYRWQRPVELVNW
+447 DIDRWQRPVEQVKW
-461 FEAVEFCKRLSKLT
+461 TEAVEFCERLSKLT
-475 GRNYRL
+475 GKDYRL
-481 PSEAEWEYACRA
+481 PSESEWEYACRA
-493 GTTTPFHFGETINT
+493 GTTTPFYFGETIT
-507 ELANYRGTDNK
+507 PELVNYHGNST
-518 KHNWSGSY
+518 Y
-526 GDGPKG
+526 GNSPKG
-532 EYREQRTPV
+532 EYRKETTPV
-541 GQFPANA
+541 GQFPPNA

-557 VWEWCADEWHDNY
+557 VFEWCQDVYHENY
-570 AGAPTDGSVWLNED
+570 NEAPTDGSAWEIEGDSDSNKRVA
-584 KDKSPL
+584 

-595 ANLPSDCRSAFR
+595 YFNARMCRSAYRYISFSVELAY
-607 FIYNRLGVDIIGTG
+607 FNFG
-621 FRVVCDGGRTL
+621 FRLVSFPPRTLE

>member
-33 DFLLSEADFDQVFYY
+33 DFLLSEADFNQVFYY

-148 ISKDIKGVGEQTEK
+148 ISKDIKGVGEQTQK

>member
-18 HRPLNYAASDAEKVR
+18 DRPLNYAASDAEKVR
-33 DFLLSEADFDQVFYY
+33 NFLLSEADFNQVFYY
-48 SDYSPSINNISTRPT
+48 SDDSPSIDNFSTRPT
-63 RSGLLRLLK
+63 RSNLLRLLT
-72 VTFEKEFMGAG
+72 VTFKKEFMGAG

-148 ISKDIKGVGEQTEK
+148 ISKDIKGMGEQTEK

-259 KNYCYQAQVDENFE
+259 KNYCYQAQVNENFE

-296 KIAIQKQKIEV
+296 QIAIQKQKIET
-307 SPYREDKNFES
+307 SPYRNNENFES
-318 KDTNAKKHVSIE
+318 KDTNAKKRVSIE
-330 ESEKGKLFTFE
+330 ESEKGELFTFE
-341 VVKVNSSGSIV
+341 VVKVNDIGETV
-352 NRREESA
+352 NRRQESA
-359 RQKIE
+359 RQKVE
-364 DLGDGIELEMVYIPG
+364 DLGNGIKLEMVYIPG
-379 GTFMMGSPENEEVRS
+379 GSFLMGSPDTETGRRNS
-394 DREGPQH
+394 EGPQH
-401 NVTVSPFFMGKYPVT
+401 KVTLKPFYMSKYPIT
-416 QGQWRAI
+416 QEQYQVIMGD
-423 ASQTNLKVKLD
+423 N
-434 LHPEISR
+434 P
-441 FNESYQ
+441 SYFKGKN
-447 YIYRWQRPVELVNW
+447 RPVENVSWYDATN
-461 FEAVEFCKRLSKLT
+461 FCQKLSKT
-475 GRNYRL
+475 IGGKYSV
-481 PSEAEWEYACRA
+481 PSESQWEYACRA
-493 GTTTPFHFGETINT
+493 GTTTPFYFGETIT
-507 ELANYRGTDNK
+507 TDLANYRGTDYEK
-518 KHNWSGSY
+518 WSGYY
-526 GDGPKG
+526 GKGPKG
-532 EYREQRTPV
+532 EYREETTPV
-541 GQFPANA
+541 GEFPPNA

-557 VWEWCADEWHDNY
+557 VVEWCADDVHHNY
-570 AGAPTDGSVWLNED
+570 NGAPTDGSVWLNGD
-584 KDKSPL
+584 KDKSCL

-595 ANLPSDCRSAFR
+595 VSYPDNCRSAIRDSFGR
-607 FIYNRLGVDIIGTG
+607 RVDHGTDSG
-621 FRVVCDGGRTL
+621 FRVVCDGGRSF